1 MGRGRRIGQWQQPNP
16 PLSLRGLGNDGGVG
30 SGGGDSGKECGPLA
44 RRFRGSE
51 TFKVDAKGRVSIPA
65 PFRRVIEASDPDW
78 KDGLRPN
85 IVIVYGG
92 ERQNWLEV
100 YTMKAIEEIDE
111 QIEDMQRGSA
121 PRLWLE
127 ELMHGQS
134 IETQIDDDGR
144 LTLPQKLREKIGLTN
159 EAFFISAGDYFKI
172 WKPETYEDQ
181 AGARARKL
189 AEQYPEDFDPR
200 SLLPPRSRG

>member
-1 MGRGRRIGQWQQPNP
+1 M
-16 PLSLRGLGNDGGVG
+16 
-30 SGGGDSGKECGPLA
+30 A

-78 KDGLRPN
+78 REGLRPG

-92 ERQNWLEV
+92 ERQDWLEV
-100 YTMKAIEEIDE
+100 YTMTAIEEIDE
-111 QIEDMQRGSA
+111 QIEAMQRGSA
-121 PRLWLE
+121 ERLWLE

-134 IETQIDDDGR
+134 IETNIDDDGR
-144 LTLPQKLREKIGLTN
+144 LVLPQKLREKIGLDG

-172 WKPETYEDQ
+172 WKPETYAAK
-181 AGARARKL
+181 AGGRTRKL
-189 AEQYPEDFDPR
+189 AEAYPEDFDPR
-200 SLLPPRSRG
+200 SLLPSRPRG

>member
-1 MGRGRRIGQWQQPNP
+1 M
-16 PLSLRGLGNDGGVG
+16 
-30 SGGGDSGKECGPLA
+30 A

-65 PFRRVIEASDPDW
+65 AFRRVIEASDPDW
-78 KDGLRPN
+78 VPGNRPN
-85 IVIVYGG
+85 IVMVYGG

-111 QIEDMQRGSA
+111 DIERMQRGSWD
-121 PRLWLE
+121 RLQLE
-127 ELMHGQS
+127 ELMHGQAQ
-134 IETQIDDDGR
+134 EMQIDEDGR
-144 LTLPQKLREKIGLTN
+144 LVLPQKLRDKIGLEG

-172 WKPETYEDQ
+172 WKPETY
-181 AGARARKL
+181 ASAYAARSRKL

-200 SLLPPRSRG
+200 SLLPGRSRG

>member
-1 MGRGRRIGQWQQPNP
+1 M
-16 PLSLRGLGNDGGVG
+16 
-30 SGGGDSGKECGPLA
+30 A

-78 KDGLRPN
+78 HEGLRPN
-85 IVIVYGG
+85 IVIVYGD
-92 ERQNWLEV
+92 ERQDWIEV
-100 YTMKAIEEIDE
+100 YTMKAIEEIDD
-111 QIEDMQRGSA
+111 QIENMQRGSTE
-121 PRLWLE
+121 RLWLE

-134 IETQIDDDGR
+134 LESTIDDDGR
-144 LTLPQKLREKIGLTN
+144 LTLPQRFREKIGLTS

-172 WKPETYEDQ
+172 WNPKTYQ
-181 AGARARKL
+181 KNAGSRTRKL

-200 SLLPPRSRG
+200 SLLPARSKG

>member
-1 MGRGRRIGQWQQPNP
+1 M
-16 PLSLRGLGNDGGVG
+16 
-30 SGGGDSGKECGPLA
+30 A
-44 RRFRGSE
+44 RRFRGSD

-78 KDGLRPN
+78 KEGLRPN

-111 QIEDMQRGSA
+111 QIEDMQRGSTE
-121 PRLWLE
+121 RLWLE

-134 IETQIDDDGR
+134 IESQIDDDGR
-144 LTLPQKLREKIGLTN
+144 LTLPQKLREKVGLTN

-172 WKPETYEDQ
+172 WKPETYDDQ
-181 AGARARKL
+181 AGSRTRKL
-189 AEQYPEDFDPR
+189 ADQYPEDFDPR